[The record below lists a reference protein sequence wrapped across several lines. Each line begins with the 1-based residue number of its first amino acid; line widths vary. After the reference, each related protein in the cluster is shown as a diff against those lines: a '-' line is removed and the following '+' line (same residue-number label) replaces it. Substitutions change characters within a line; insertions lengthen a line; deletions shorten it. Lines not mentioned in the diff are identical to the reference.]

1 LTPGNFSRAFS
12 GLRTVSEVFGPS
24 LPETAES
31 GPVGALTALVTTYV
45 IAGQMLFAE
54 WNAVVRP
61 EIAELDDYDGA
72 TWETLTMWSSTGRLV
87 RAGG

>member
-1 LTPGNFSRAFS
+1 MFGLT
-12 GLRTVSEVFGPS
+12 
-24 LPETAES
+24 LPASAES
-31 GPVGALTALVTTYV
+31 RPAGALPALVTTYV
-45 IAGQMLFAE
+45 LAGQMLFAE